1 MSVLN
6 KIREKSTLLLIII
19 GGALVAFILG
29 DVLTSGERLFGGRRN
44 EVGNVAGQTVSVQE
58 FEARVQKSE
67 ENYKL
72 NTGQQTID
80 ESTRD
85 MLRQQTWMQLLNEVI
100 MEREYS
106 SNGITVSSQ
115 ELFDMVAGADPHPSV
130 RQAFTDPQTGM
141 FDQSRVLNF
150 LKTMDQDPTGSTKQ
164 RWLEFE
170 RSIKQERINE
180 KYNNL
185 IKKGLHIP
193 RFLAEQDYISRQR
206 NLTIRFVAKRFNEIQ
221 DTEVSFT
228 DSDLKDYYN
237 RNKKQ
242 FEQEDFRKIE
252 YVMFEVNPSPVD
264 LAAAEENINRLKGEF
279 ENTQDDSTFLRAFS
293 DGGMQINT
301 YSQNNLP
308 FYAEPLM
315 AAQAGT
321 VVGPV
326 KEGNTM
332 RLAKLINSRNS
343 PDSVRARH
351 ILINIQEGDTA
362 RAMAKADSL
371 KRVIRAGKKFSEMAE
386 LHSEDFGSAQKGGDL
401 DWFTEGVMVKPFN
414 DAVFQGK
421 KGDMPVVVSQ
431 FGVHL
436 IEIMDK
442 SVESKRIEVAVLEVN
457 VEPSNKTYNEIYVKA
472 SDLAS
477 KNKTYEAFRQAI
489 QERNL
494 NSQTA
499 ENVRPGDRTVPG
511 LNQSRELVRWAFRS
525 DEGAV
530 SNVMEF
536 ESKFVVAAVV
546 QVGEEGT
553 APFETVRE
561 KIEREVIKEKKAEK
575 IMTDF
580 NSALAGAT
588 TIDDFALKA
597 GRGVEMADNVSF
609 AAFSI
614 PSMGREPVVLGTAFA
629 MQKDV
634 LSAPIKGET
643 GVYVIKVT
651 GINEAAPINDFSFY
665 VNQISSNLN
674 NRVSFEVFEALKD
687 KVGVTDNRYK
697 FY

>member
-44 EVGNVAGQTVSVQE
+44 EVGNVAGQTISVQE

-72 NTGQQTID
+72 NTGQQSID

-85 MLRQQTWMQLLNEVI
+85 MLRQQTWIQLLNEVI
-100 MEREYS
+100 MEREYTR
-106 SNGITVSSQ
+106 NGITVSSQ

-141 FDQSRVLNF
+141 FDQGRVLNF
-150 LKTMDQDPTGSTKQ
+150 LRTMDQDPTGATKQ

-185 IKKGLHIP
+185 INKGLYVP
-193 RFLAEQDYISRQR
+193 RFLAEHDYVSRQK
-206 NLTIRFVAKRFNEIQ
+206 NLSIRFLAKRYNEMQ
-221 DTEVSFT
+221 DSEISFS

-242 FEQEDFRKIE
+242 FEQEESRKID
-252 YVMFEVNPSPVD
+252 YVIFEVNPSQED
-264 LAAAEENINRLKGEF
+264 LALVEENINQLKIEF
-279 ENTQDDSTFLRAFS
+279 QNTQDDTTFLRAFS
-293 DGGMQINT
+293 DGGLQINT
-301 YSQNNLP
+301 YGPNNIP

-315 AAQAGT
+315 DAQPGT
-321 VVGPV
+321 VTGPV
-326 KEGNTM
+326 KENNIM
-332 RLAKLINSRNS
+332 RLAKLVSSRLS

-351 ILINIQEGDTA
+351 ILISIQEGDTA

-371 KRVIRAGKKFSEMAE
+371 KRVIRAGKKFSDMAE
-386 LHSEDFGSAQKGGDL
+386 THSEDFGSAQKGGDL
-401 DWFTEGVMVKPFN
+401 EWFTEGVMVKPFN

-421 KGDMPVVVSQ
+421 KGDMPIVVSQ

-436 IEIMDK
+436 IEITDR
-442 SVESKRIEVAVLEVN
+442 SAESRRFEIALLEAS
-457 VEPSNKTYNEIYVKA
+457 VEPSNKTYNEVYVRA

-477 KNKTYEAFRQAI
+477 KNRTYEAFRQAI
-489 QERNL
+489 QERNI
-494 NSQTA
+494 NVQTA
-499 ENVRPGDRTVPG
+499 ENVRPSDRTVPG
-511 LNQSRELVRWAFRS
+511 INQSRELVRWAFRS
-525 DEGAV
+525 DEGSV
-530 SNVMEF
+530 SNVLEF
-536 ESKFVVAAVV
+536 DNKFVVAAVV
-546 QVGEEGT
+546 EAREDGV
-553 APFETVRE
+553 APLERVRDRV
-561 KIEREVIKEKKAEK
+561 EREVIKEKKAEK
-575 IMTDF
+575 FTTDF
-580 NSALAGAT
+580 NAALAGANS
-588 TIDDFALKA
+588 IDDVANKL
-597 GRGVEMADNVSF
+597 GRATESADNVNF

-614 PSMGREPVVLGTAFA
+614 PGMGREPAVLGTAFSIG
-629 MQKDV
+629 KDV
-634 LSAPIKGET
+634 VSAPIKGET
-643 GVYVIKVT
+643 GVFVIKVT
-651 GINEAAPINDFSFY
+651 GVSEAAPINDYSFY
-665 VNQISSNLN
+665 VNQISSNLG
-674 NRVSFEVFEALKD
+674 NRVSFEVFEALKE